1 MQRLYEF
8 CERWENCGNKEF
20 RDVYGEKMI
29 KGEDFDS
36 LTEDE
41 IKKLN
46 ELCSKCK
53 NSLKVEEK
61 KCPICGNENLQGSP
75 LISFHKDQPY
85 PIPITSIEGGGITQY
100 LYRCENC
107 KRLLYSHEKF

>member
-8 CERWENCGNKEF
+8 CEVWENCDDKEF
-20 RDVYGEKMI
+20 RDFYGKKMI

-46 ELCSKCK
+46 ELCKKCK
-53 NSLKVEEK
+53 HALKIEEK
-61 KCPICGNENLQGSP
+61 KCPVCGNRDLQPPKRISGGEAGS
-75 LISFHKDQPY
+75 LEVFNH
-85 PIPITSIEGGGITQY
+85 
-100 LYRCENC
+100 RCENC
-107 KRLLYSHEKF
+107 DRVLYSHKKL